1 MVSLLFGIIALACN
15 IISILP
21 LSFNLRYLSIIGFI
35 LAIVAVATGG
45 KIIKADPTD
54 KNARAGK
61 AIGTVCIVLAVLAFV
76 LTVILLPLG
85 CIALSCIL

>member
-1 MVSLLFGIIALACN
+1 MVSLIIGLLALACD
-15 IISILP
+15 IAALLP
-21 LSFNLRYLSIIGFI
+21 SLHVGYLSIIGFI

-61 AIGTVCIVLAVLAFV
+61 AIGTVCIVLAVLAFIFM
-76 LTVILLPLG
+76 VILIPLG
-85 CIALSCIL
+85 CIAASCLLW